1 MDAAIDLSALELN
14 LDQLKKEF
22 PIEEGCL
29 YLNTG
34 SCGRKPQSV
43 LQALAQGWQ
52 ELNVNPTLTTFM
64 DESAL
69 GNAKEAVARLFDVKP
84 ENLLLVQ
91 NTTQGL
97 HFLMQNFLL
106 KEGDEFITTTSEH
119 GSVGTI
125 AAYLAETRGIKIHKV
140 EIDPHQ
146 GNDAFTARMLE
157 KISNRTKLMLV
168 SEISSYTAWR
178 PDLSDLEKSTRDR
191 NIPLLIDGAHS
202 GGQII
207 CRPAQYRLWVGSG
220 HKWLGAPNGTG
231 FVYVAP
237 DLVQDLQPLWLGD
250 EYFKL
255 KGLHGN
261 TLARF
266 ESQGTTDVVRWRGL
280 AAAANLQLE
289 VGPEKI
295 YRRELQL
302 AKYLRKSVQKLK
314 PHFRTPDGEP
324 NCALLVM
331 HWNAAQMPVPHLRD
345 HLWNTYKIWVQ
356 PDFMNQDPG
365 LGVRVS
371 CHYSMSESDIDRFV
385 AALTETLLEKPEI
398 DKL

>member
-1 MDAAIDLSALELN
+1 MDAAIDNSAVHLN

-22 PIEEGCL
+22 PIEAGCL

-43 LQALAQGWQ
+43 LQALTKGWQ

-69 GNAKEAVARLFDVKP
+69 GNAKEAVSRLFDVQP

-97 HFLMQNFLL
+97 HLLMQNFLL
-106 KEGDEFITTTSEH
+106 NEGDEFVTTTSEH
-119 GSVGTI
+119 GSVSTI
-125 AAYLAETRGIKIHKV
+125 AQYLAETRGIKIHKV
-140 EIDPHQ
+140 EIDPLQ
-146 GNDAFTARMLE
+146 GNDVFTQRMTAKLTD
-157 KISNRTKLMLV
+157 RTKLVLV

-178 PDLSDLEKSTRDR
+178 PDLSDLENATRER
-191 NIPLLIDGAHS
+191 NIPMLVDGAHS

-237 DLVQDLQPLWLGD
+237 NLVQCLQPLWLGD
-250 EYFKL
+250 DYYKL
-255 KGLHGN
+255 KEAHGN

-266 ESQGTTDVVRWRGL
+266 ESHGTSDVVRWRGL

-289 VGPEKI
+289 IGPENI

-302 AKYLRKSVQKLK
+302 AKYLRNAVGKLN
-314 PHFRTPDGEP
+314 PRFRTPDSEP

-331 HWNAAQMPVPHLRD
+331 HWNAEQVPVPHLRD
-345 HLWNTYKIWVQ
+345 HLWKNYTIWVQ
-356 PDFMNQDPG
+356 PDFMNENPG

-371 CHYSMSESDIDRFV
+371 CHYSLAESDIDRFA
-385 AALTETLLEKPEI
+385 AALSETLNR
-398 DKL
+398 

>member
-1 MDAAIDLSALELN
+1 MDAAIDPSAVDLN
-14 LDQLKKEF
+14 IDLIKKEF
-22 PIEEGCL
+22 PIEKGCL

-43 LQALAQGWQ
+43 LRALAQGWQ
-52 ELNVNPTLTTFM
+52 ELNVNPTITTFI

-69 GNAKEAVARLFDVKP
+69 VDAKKAASRLLDEPV

-106 KEGDEFITTTSEH
+106 AEGDEFITTTSEH

-125 AAYLAETRGIKIHKV
+125 AQYLADTRGIKIHKV
-140 EIDPHQ
+140 AIDPHE
-146 GNDAFTARMLE
+146 GNDAFTARMTE
-157 KISNRTKLMLV
+157 KLSDRTKLVLV

-178 PDLSDLEKSTRDR
+178 PDLSALESATRTR
-191 NIPLLIDGAHS
+191 NIPLLVDGAHS
-202 GGQII
+202 AGQII
-207 CRPAQYRLWVGSG
+207 CRPGQYRLWVGSC

-231 FVYVAP
+231 LVYVAP
-237 DLVQDLQPLWLGD
+237 DLVPHLKPLWLGD

-255 KGLHGN
+255 TAAHGN

-266 ESQGTTDVVRWRGL
+266 ESQGTSDVVRWRGL
-280 AAAANLQLE
+280 AAAINLQLE
-289 VGPEKI
+289 IGPEKI
-295 YRRELQL
+295 YQREMQL
-302 AKYLRKSVQKLK
+302 VKYLRESVRKFNPQ
-314 PHFRTPDGEP
+314 FRTPEGEP

-331 HWNAAQMPVPHLRD
+331 HWTAEQMPVPHLRD
-345 HLWNTYKIWVQ
+345 HLWMNYQIWVQ
-356 PDFMNQDPG
+356 PDFMNQNPG

-371 CHYSMSESDIDRFV
+371 CHYSLSESDIDRFV
-385 AALTETLLEKPEI
+385 QALSETL
-398 DKL
+398 